1 MEDTEVKKPAG
12 AEVEIIAA
20 RRARDRANVARWD
33 LDVAVFLFAI
43 LIIVMI
49 LLFQGIGIEIV
60 GPIAIFGLAMVW
72 LVGWRR
78 GNQLY
83 KRFYE
88 EEREMLAESMAAR
101 EKKASAK
108 LEETVEEQVQRALR
122 DRLR

>member
-1 MEDTEVKKPAG
+1 MEDTEVKKPAS
-12 AEVEIIAA
+12 AKVEIVAA

-33 LDVAVFLFAI
+33 LDIAVFLFAV

-49 LLFQGIGIEIV
+49 LLFQGIDINIV

-72 LVGWRR
+72 VVGWRR

-88 EEREMLAESMAAR
+88 EEREKLADILADKEKESQ
-101 EKKASAK
+101 AK
-108 LEETVEEQVQRALR
+108 LEGTIEEQVQRALR